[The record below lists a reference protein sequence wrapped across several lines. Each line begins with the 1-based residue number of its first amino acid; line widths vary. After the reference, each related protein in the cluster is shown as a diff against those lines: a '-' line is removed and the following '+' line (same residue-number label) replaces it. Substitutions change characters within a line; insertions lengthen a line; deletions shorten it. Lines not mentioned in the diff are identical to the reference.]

1 VRMALGGTAR
11 NVRALVL
18 QEALVLAFGGVLVG
32 LLLASVATRTLRG
45 LLYDTSAVDPA
56 SLLTASLLPVGAA
69 LAASWFPARRATRV
83 DPMVVL
89 RAE

>member
-1 VRMALGGTAR
+1 MALGATAR
-11 NVRALVL
+11 NVRGLVL

-56 SLLTASLLPVGAA
+56 SLLAASLLLVGAA
-69 LAASWFPARRATRV
+69 LAASWLPARRAARV